1 MTALPK
7 KKTYTPEEY
16 LALEDEAEFRSEYD
30 DGIIT
35 PLHGGEGGIIT
46 MAGGSLDHAQISSNI
61 ARFTGNKISFDCRAL
76 QSEIKIWVES
86 YRKFYYPD
94 VAVLCGKPV
103 FYKKRNDTIT
113 NPILIFEVL
122 SKSTEAKDRG
132 EKFAAY
138 QTLESLQEYVLVSQD
153 KAKIEKFARQTDESW
168 KYQATIGLKSK
179 VYFETIKI
187 DLSLEEVYQRV
198 KL

>member
-35 PLHGGEGGIIT
+35 PLDYDGVAA

-61 ARFTGNKISFDCRAL
+61 ARFVGNKISLDCRAL

-94 VAVLCGKPV
+94 VTVLCGEPS

-122 SKSTEAKDRG
+122 SKSTEARDRG

-138 QTLESLQEYVLVSQD
+138 QSLESLQEYVLVSQD
-153 KAKIEKFARQTDESW
+153 KAKIEKFRRQDDESW

-179 VYFETIKI
+179 VYFESVEIE
-187 DLSLEEVYQRV
+187 LSLEEVYQRV